1 MNYYLNV
8 SMFYIQGCY
17 DALEDKVFME
27 TTTISIVTGLSTVCA
42 VKKFCFSLLVIS
54 NKKY

>member
-42 VKKFCFSLLVIS
+42 VKKILFFIIS
-54 NKKY
+54 YQ